1 MPRWLVAMSKLKQPY
16 KKPGRVLRELFEY
29 LIGFIALAVFAG
41 YAFAKGPPTEMR
53 WLAAFKLGTAVG
65 VLELGY
71 LWFISRP
78 ANRLILGANLWLC
91 AGGVAAFLEQ
101 WWWLKLYE
109 KFGEASLFACIL
121 LAGIVSTVGS
131 RSGFVGEIGPK
142 TAVRST
148 SLILLASVVL
158 ALILAIAYKGDVK
171 VAAVFPIIA
180 LSWLNRVLRVKV
192 RSARLGC

>member
-1 MPRWLVAMSKLKQPY
+1 MPRWLVAMSKLKQTY
-16 KKPGRVLRELFEY
+16 MKPSRVLREVFEY

-41 YAFAKGPPTEMR
+41 YAFAKGPPTEVR

-65 VLELGY
+65 VLELSY

-121 LAGIVSTVGS
+121 LAGIVSTIGS
-131 RSGFVGEIGPK
+131 PSGFVGEIGPK
-142 TAVRST
+142 TAVRNT
-148 SLILLASVVL
+148 SLILLASVSSGANFSDSL
-158 ALILAIAYKGDVK
+158 QRRCKSCSRISNYCFILAKQGVTSK
-171 VAAVFPIIA
+171 
-180 LSWLNRVLRVKV
+180 
-192 RSARLGC
+192 SAKR